1 MNLLDYD
8 NLLTLLRNAITGESR
23 ALSSA
28 PNWQVLTSQA
38 RVHGVEPL
46 VYDAALRLPD
56 EQRPDKA
63 LATQM
68 KQICLYQMQQQTLWL
83 PRIKAAVTALR
94 KAGIEPVLLKGFGLP
109 SRICAVG
116 AMRIFGWVSTTT
128 MQVAKPCAR
137 HFLRLFIMTRS
148 TRS

>member
-94 KAGIEPVLLKGFGLP
+94 KAGIEPAQAVFAQLGRCGYLGGYQQLP
-109 SRICAVG
+109 CRLQSL
-116 AMRIFGWVSTTT
+116 
-128 MQVAKPCAR
+128 AR
-137 HFLRLFIMTRS
+137 GIS
-148 TRS
+148 